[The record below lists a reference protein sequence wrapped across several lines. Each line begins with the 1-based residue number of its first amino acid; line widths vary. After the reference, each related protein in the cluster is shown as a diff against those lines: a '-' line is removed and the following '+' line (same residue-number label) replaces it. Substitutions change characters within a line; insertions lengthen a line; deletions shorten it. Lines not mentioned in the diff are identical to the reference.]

1 MFRVFHRPS
10 LAILL
15 AAASLVALS
24 GCSMKTGL
32 GSAFEEE
39 TVAQSFTVGAAPKVI
54 VETFNGD
61 VVVTNGADGQAS
73 AEVVKRGAGLTAAD
87 AKADVANI
95 DVRMTRDGDT
105 LRIVAKRTTQGF
117 AGNSAARVTLRVP
130 AGASLDLSTGNGDV
144 RVTGVTGGGDFDIG
158 NGNVTVERG
167 AGRYA
172 AHLGNG
178 DVEIEAEGALIA
190 ADTGNGKLI
199 FTGDL
204 GAGDHTFSTGNGE
217 VRLTLPVDAS
227 FKVDVETG
235 NGRINTDF
243 AVGSPQDKN
252 ELKGTVG
259 ENPAA
264 SILIRVGNGSVTLSK
279 P

>member
-1 MFRVFHRPS
+1 MFRMFYRSS
-10 LAILL
+10 LATLL
-15 AAASLVALS
+15 AAASLVALT
-24 GCSMKTGL
+24 GCSMRTGL
-32 GSAFEEE
+32 GAAFAEE
-39 TVAQSFTVGAAPKVI
+39 TVAQSFTVGAAPKVV

-87 AKADVANI
+87 AKADLANI
-95 DVRMTRDGDT
+95 DVRMTQDGDT
-105 LRIVAKRTTQGF
+105 LRIIAKRATQGF

-204 GAGDHTFSTGNGE
+204 GEGDHTFSTGNGE
-217 VRLTLPVDAS
+217 VRLTLPADAS
-227 FKVDVETG
+227 FKVDIETG

-243 AVGSPQDKN
+243 AVGSPQGMN

-259 ENPAA
+259 ENPSA
-264 SILIRVGNGSVTLSK
+264 SIRIRAGNGSVTLSK